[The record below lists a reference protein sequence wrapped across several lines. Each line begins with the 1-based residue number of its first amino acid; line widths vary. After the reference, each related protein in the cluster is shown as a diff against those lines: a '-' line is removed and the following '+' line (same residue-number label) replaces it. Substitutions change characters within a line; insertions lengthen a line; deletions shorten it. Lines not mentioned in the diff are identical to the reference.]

1 MLRVPLLALLS
12 CCGHSARLTPFE
24 VGSDAAGS
32 IRVPA
37 HFCGILG
44 FKPTDR
50 LIPWAGHIPELPVS
64 PRVFRQC
71 VSIGPL
77 ARSVRDLEL
86 LTRTIAGPHPRDWE
100 VPPISLQPVAPP
112 AVAAMRLRW
121 CSSFGDE
128 VTDLASA
135 RLIEQFVMSLSA
147 AGAELD
153 SADPW
158 GSDIDEICEA
168 GRRLFMLMAMSAA
181 EADNGEPEAPATH

>member
-50 LIPWAGHIPELPVS
+50 LIPWAGHIPELPGS

-135 RLIEQFVMSLSA
+135 RLIEQFTPT
-147 AGAELD
+147 
-153 SADPW
+153 DP
-158 GSDIDEICEA
+158 GTTGTLGLAHGPRRGVCEA
-168 GRRLFMLMAMSAA
+168 SGEHVGVCELWEVSAS
-181 EADNGEPEAPATH
+181 